1 MHTSLCLVLSP
12 TSAELQTC
20 NPEGVASG
28 TVLGRMAIGHETME
42 TLFFK
47 NGRLDAAHL
56 ERAIEWT
63 EDRIQAAR
71 IPVPEGAQLF
81 THDADV
87 QALAQASGVTA
98 SSPLLHVDAVEQTFS
113 RLVMQSM
120 GQAAPQNALP
130 PTTRFFATVVFVREL
145 MHHLHFTQI
154 QLLQGPEKKLGSKK
168 LGSDPI

>member
-20 NPEGVASG
+20 TPEGVANG
-28 TVLGRMAIGHETME
+28 TVLGRMAIGHATME

-71 IPVPEGAQLF
+71 ISVPEGVQLF
-81 THDADV
+81 SRDADV
-87 QALAQASGVTA
+87 HALAQASGVTA

-113 RLVMQSM
+113 RLVMQAM
-120 GQAAPQNALP
+120 GQAAPQDALP
-130 PTTRFFATVVFVREL
+130 STPRFFATVVFVREL
-145 MHHLHFTQI
+145 MHHLHFPHI
-154 QLLQGPEKKLGSKK
+154 HLRQGPGQNRA
-168 LGSDPI
+168 

>member
-1 MHTSLCLVLSP
+1 MNTSLCLVLSP

-20 NPEGVASG
+20 TPEGVSSG

-71 IPVPEGAQLF
+71 IPVPEGAQLLSR
-81 THDADV
+81 DAGV
-87 QALAQASGVTA
+87 HALAQASGMTA
-98 SSPLLHVDAVEQTFS
+98 NSPVLHVDAVEQTFS

-120 GQAAPQNALP
+120 GQAAPQDALP
-130 PTTRFFATVVFVREL
+130 PTARFFSTVVFVREL
-145 MHHLHFTQI
+145 MHHLHFPQI
-154 QLLQGPEKKLGSKK
+154 HLLERL
-168 LGSDPI
+168 DPK